1 MNGQHSIMLWQNRQ
15 AVGNNRGQQNRQA
28 ADQTADIDEK
38 PLKFSFANT
47 RIIIYNRRYIAF
59 QGNLF

>member
-1 MNGQHSIMLWQNRQ
+1 M
-15 AVGNNRGQQNRQA
+15 GNNRGQQNRQA

-47 RIIIYNRRYIAF
+47 RIIIYN
-59 QGNLF
+59 